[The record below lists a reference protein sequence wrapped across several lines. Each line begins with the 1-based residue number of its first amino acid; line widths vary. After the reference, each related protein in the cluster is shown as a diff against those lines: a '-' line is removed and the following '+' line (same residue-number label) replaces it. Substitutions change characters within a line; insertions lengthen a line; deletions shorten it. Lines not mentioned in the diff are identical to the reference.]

1 MTTPRA
7 AHMRYTVLRNPAIKK
22 GKDCALDLLA
32 QKTVARLE
40 VHRPVPGKGLE
51 TRLEKPVVIRAFRM
65 PPMVKTHLSFRSLL
79 GEI

>member
-7 AHMRYTVLRNPAIKK
+7 AHTRHTVLRNPAFKK
-22 GKDCALDLLA
+22 GEDRALDLLT

-40 VHRPVPGKGLE
+40 VLRPVPGKGLE

-65 PPMVKTHLSFRSLL
+65 PPMIKTH
-79 GEI
+79 